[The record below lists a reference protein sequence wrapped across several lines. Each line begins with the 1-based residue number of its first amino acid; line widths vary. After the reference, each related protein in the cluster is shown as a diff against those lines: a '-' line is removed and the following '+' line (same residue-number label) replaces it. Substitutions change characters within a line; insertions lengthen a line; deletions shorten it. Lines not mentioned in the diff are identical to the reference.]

1 MLHKLVGQAASKAGG
16 IQRVTPDGARL
27 MGLALEDHIKTIIS
41 KAIHAASHRSI
52 QFKET
57 EHIEKLNDVKS
68 QFKYISGKL
77 HFLNAKLTNKLQIS

>member
-1 MLHKLVGQAASKAGG
+1 M
-16 IQRVTPDGARL
+16 TPDGARL

-68 QFKYISGKL
+68 RLKYISGRCSFCDV
-77 HFLNAKLTNKLQIS
+77 FLRGIQI

>member
-1 MLHKLVGQAASKAGG
+1 MGQAASKAGG

-68 QFKYISGKL
+68 QFKYISGKSQFL
-77 HFLNAKLTNKLQIS
+77 INDHFTQLQI